1 MSKDYEE
8 FVFLFQA
15 TLYAVLPEDVRS
27 HGFRV
32 VNKDTPH
39 GIIHGIM
46 LDTPEGGAVLGLESL
61 YEDYGNGK
69 SLEELAREGAEIL
82 MMKHPDGIPT
92 GDELLSLDRI
102 RDRLGI
108 RMVDTNM
115 YGSVLADKAYVSG
128 KSGLAALPYIVC
140 RNHKGGYMAT
150 AVTKDLLNAY
160 GCSAMELLTEAMN
173 VCRNSPDKK
182 PRIESLF
189 NTMQNMPGSVAR
201 NAPPENDTLVINNVA
216 GFFGAS
222 AIIFPEVQKQILN
235 AFNEKAFIIP
245 SSVHEVLAMRY
256 DEDQVEALREIV
268 RNVNQTTVA
277 PNDRLS
283 DEVYV
288 LTEDGL
294 DVAR

>member
-1 MSKDYEE
+1 
-8 FVFLFQA
+8 
-15 TLYAVLPEDVRS
+15 
-27 HGFRV
+27 
-32 VNKDTPH
+32 
-39 GIIHGIM
+39 
-46 LDTPEGGAVLGLESL
+46 
-61 YEDYGNGK
+61 
-69 SLEELAREGAEIL
+69 
-82 MMKHPDGIPT
+82 
-92 GDELLSLDRI
+92 
-102 RDRLGI
+102 
-108 RMVDTNM
+108 
-115 YGSVLADKAYVSG
+115 
-128 KSGLAALPYIVC
+128 
-140 RNHKGGYMAT
+140 MAT

-235 AFNEKAFIIP
+235 AFNGKAFIIP